1 MKVRAHHNLAL
12 RIQRSLRASIS
23 HNCNH
28 NSQLAQTTIPCPKS
42 YDYKKYA
49 GNSGLAL
56 PFFNHSLEKQTTKF
70 SKSTKMEIEN
80 FPVRGLKA

>member
-49 GNSGLAL
+49 GNSGFAL
-56 PFFNHSLEKQTTKF
+56 PIIRSRFSFDHATDSTTRRESVYSMHQF
-70 SKSTKMEIEN
+70 
-80 FPVRGLKA
+80 